1 MKLGLLS
8 NPQFFTALNKLLSTE
23 LPIKTAYK
31 LKKEAL
37 KLEEENK
44 RYEEMRMSIIN
55 ELSQKGKDGKPL
67 ANENGSVKFLEGKEI
82 VAIQKI
88 NELLDIDIDCEGVSI
103 DDLGDIS
110 LSATDLIILGDLI
123 KD

>member
-55 ELSQKGKDGKPL
+55 ELSQKGEDGKPL
-67 ANENGSVKFLEGKEI
+67 ANENGSVKFLEGKEV

-88 NELLDIDIDCEGVSI
+88 NGLLDIDIDCEGVSI